1 MCQPK
6 PGPRCSGHT
15 REALVK
21 AETQFAEAE
30 SLLQDA
36 EKTHLS
42 QGTAEQKRVY
52 NSHLNK
58 YRTLQSR
65 FHRAQRRYDATPE
78 GLERLKEAQKE
89 GQQAASK
96 LRDTI
101 EAERR
106 NPLERKEAVAELRST
121 LDKNSEVADRYD
133 RARTRR
139 QFERQALQHRKERAE
154 EIKNLEALAQ
164 TGNVAEM
171 RASLDK
177 YMRNTIPVH
186 IDSQIDEEP
195 DPQMSLRGTAYSPL
209 VSTKRTFKA
218 TTADG
223 GKVDIEVEEEQGR
236 GDDGSS
242 FSRYKVTPKFKAQKN
257 DAQWYGQGGFGNFGR
272 EAEPQTYETT
282 IANDSPD
289 TAAHQIATQ
298 DTRVLIKNLAAEAV
312 VEQSKREN
320 LAHARILLG
329 ECLRQQ
335 RRNIQ
340 DRLARGE

>member
-1 MCQPK
+1 M
-6 PGPRCSGHT
+6 
-15 REALVK
+15 K
-21 AETQFAEAE
+21 AEERLATANSDLTAFKQDEQNTTPEQF
-30 SLLQDA
+30 SSGLLARMKQRQRA
-36 EKTHLS
+36 V
-42 QGTAEQKRVY
+42 KRV
-52 NSHLNK
+52 
-58 YRTLQSR
+58 Q
-65 FHRAQRRYDATPE
+65 RAQRRYDATPE

-195 DPQMSLRGTAYSPL
+195 DPQMSLRETAYSPL

-223 GKVDIEVEEEQGR
+223 GKVDIEVSEKVEREL
-236 GDDGSS
+236 DGSTTVHY
-242 FSRYKVTPKFKAQKN
+242 RVTPKFKAQK
-257 DAQWYGQGGFGNFGR
+257 AGVQWYGRGGFGNYEG
-272 EAEPQTYETT
+272 EAEPKTHETSVSY
-282 IANDSPD
+282 DSPV
-289 TAAHQIATQ
+289 TATQ
-298 DTRVLIKNLAAEAV
+298 QIVRGDTNLRIKNLAAEAV

-320 LAHARILLG
+320 LTHARILLG